1 MAIGWKRRLNQ
12 KYLKKKKGKKD
23 GRAGGS
29 TATTA
34 HRTHRSD
41 DPIETEWKCVT
52 SCSRRS
58 DKESSRPFF
67 FVFDIFHRASL
78 SLIEIRRSK
87 FATAS
92 A

>member
-1 MAIGWKRRLNQ
+1 METTTESKIF
-12 KYLKKKKGKKD
+12 KKKKGKKD
-23 GRAGGS
+23 GRAGAGS
-29 TATTA
+29 TTTTA

-78 SLIEIRRSK
+78 LSLIEIRRSK